1 MYFMLQIV
9 QERLSIILP
18 SLTIKLKLVSALNT
32 LVLEYLVEGA

>member
-18 SLTIKLKLVSALNT
+18 PLTIKLKLVSALNA